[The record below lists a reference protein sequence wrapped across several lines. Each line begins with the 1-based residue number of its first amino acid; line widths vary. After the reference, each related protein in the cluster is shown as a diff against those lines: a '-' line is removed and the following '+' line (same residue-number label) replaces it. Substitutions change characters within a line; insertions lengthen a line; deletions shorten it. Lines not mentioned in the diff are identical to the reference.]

1 MNIDAIL
8 IDDEPKAIAILQ
20 NKLERYCP
28 QISVIGTEQNPL
40 EAIKLIERLSP
51 KLIFLD
57 IAMPEMS
64 GFDMLAKIANPA
76 FEIIF
81 ITAFDNYA
89 IEAIRHSAIGYIVKP
104 VDNEELIIAVNNAMR
119 NIEAKNA
126 LQKNQLLIQN
136 LSQNQKRKI
145 VVPTQNGIEFV
156 KIEDIIF
163 CEGTQGYTKIHF
175 ANNKFILSSQSIGN
189 FNKMLEHQDFYLVHK
204 SFLINLNCVEKFLNE
219 GYLLLSNG
227 EKIPVSRNRKSE
239 LLRVLK
245 AE

>member
-1 MNIDAIL
+1 MNIEAIL

-28 QISVIGTEQNPL
+28 QISVVATEQNPL
-40 EAIKLIERLSP
+40 EAIKLIESLSP

-64 GFDMLAKIANPA
+64 GFDMLSKIAHPD

-81 ITAFDNYA
+81 ITAYDNYA
-89 IEAIRHSAIGYIVKP
+89 IEAIRHSAIGYVVKP
-104 VDNEELIIAVNNAMR
+104 VDNEELIIAVNNAIR
-119 NIEAKNA
+119 NIEAKSA

-136 LSQNQKRKI
+136 LSQTQKKKI

-156 KIEDIIF
+156 RIEDIVF

-175 ANNKFILSSQSIGN
+175 GNGKFILSSQSIGT
-189 FNKMLEHQDFYLVHK
+189 FNKMLENQDFYLVHK

-227 EKIPVSRNRKSE
+227 EKIPVSRTRKSE